1 MRPALARSYW
11 NIVWLLHYL
20 AGEAFILMPHK
31 PGLGQGHNQK
41 KDTHT
46 LDFDVTLA
54 CPVKSPA
61 GGPPKAAFNRV
72 NVKPCELNEIDEQ

>member
-1 MRPALARSYW
+1 MVYCAITLRIIRSVYINHFETTTNPDYMR
-11 NIVWLLHYL
+11 
-20 AGEAFILMPHK
+20 
-31 PGLGQGHNQK
+31 GHNQK